1 MPRININK
9 FSKAAPKP
17 NQILC
22 FRPKTCLKMILSNLI
37 KLSILLIIVRLYD
50 DYNNDLLETD
60 INNILQGKIHKIK
73 KESVTEVT

>member
-1 MPRININK
+1 
-9 FSKAAPKP
+9 
-17 NQILC
+17 
-22 FRPKTCLKMILSNLI
+22 MILSNLI

-73 KESVTEVT
+73 KESVTEVTW